1 MASMFA
7 ERRVPA
13 ADQPASGI
21 DETISAVGR
30 AAGRLRDN
38 LAPVLIGKPEV
49 VDLALVALLCEGHVL
64 VEDVPGVGK
73 TTLARAL
80 AQSIGGSF
88 RRLQCTPDLLPSDIT
103 GVSVFDQKD
112 GEFVFKPGPVFAN
125 VLLADEINRAT
136 PRTQSSLLVCME
148 ERQVTGDGETRP
160 LPRPFLVIAT
170 QNPVELEGTFPL
182 PEAQLDRF
190 LLRIRLGYPD
200 PADEE
205 RIVLQHAA
213 AVEPPTLGAVA
224 PAATWLDLQR
234 ACRQVHVDD
243 SVRRYAV
250 QVVRATREHR
260 SVGLGASPR
269 ATLGLYRAA
278 QAWAAL
284 CGRAFVKPDDVK
296 RLARAVL
303 AHRLTLTGEARV
315 RGRSAE
321 AIVDELVGQVPVP
334 VEPLERA

>member
-1 MASMFA
+1 MLA

-13 ADQPASGI
+13 GDSSPIGLDPALA
-21 DETISAVGR
+21 AVGE
-30 AAGRLRDN
+30 AAARLREN
-38 LAPVLIGKPEV
+38 LAPVVIGKPEV
-49 VDLALVALLCEGHVL
+49 VDLALVALLCEGHIL

-80 AQSIGGSF
+80 AQSIGGAF
-88 RRLQCTPDLLPSDIT
+88 RRLQCTPDLQPSDIT
-103 GVSVFDQKD
+103 GVSIFDQKIAD
-112 GEFVFKPGPVFAN
+112 FVFKPGPVFAN
-125 VLLADEINRAT
+125 VVLADEINRAT
-136 PRTQSSLLVCME
+136 PRTQSSLLECME

-200 PADEE
+200 PDEEE
-205 RIVLQHAA
+205 RIVLQHADA
-213 AVEPPTLGAVA
+213 IEPPSLEPVA
-224 PAATWLDLQR
+224 PAGRWFELQR
-234 ACRQVHVDD
+234 ACRRVHVDE
-243 SVRRYAV
+243 SVRRYTV
-250 QVVRATREHR
+250 QLVRATREHR
-260 SVGLGASPR
+260 WVSLGASPR

-284 CGRAFVKPDDVK
+284 SGRAFVKPDDVK

-303 AHRLTLTGEARV
+303 AHRLMLNGEARV

-321 AIVDELVGQVPVP
+321 AIVDEVVGQLAVP
-334 VEPLERA
+334 VERLEGS